1 MENKEF
7 YEVSR
12 EEYAAF
18 VETLKPECRRI
29 EVKENKDSTIYNIY
43 SIKRDILLCARE
55 SNRHKPEK
63 YYIYELAN
71 AEESRPPIA
80 KTQLVLDSREQ
91 VQAFFN
97 AVAKLAKEKK

>member
-7 YEVSR
+7 YEVTR

-29 EVKENKDSTIYNIY
+29 EVKEDKDSITYNIY
-43 SIKRDILLCARE
+43 SIKRDILLCSRE

-63 YYIYELAN
+63 YYIYELAD
-71 AEESRPPIA
+71 AEESKPAIP
-80 KTQLVLDSREQ
+80 KTRLVLDSREQ

-97 AVAKLAKEKK
+97 AVAKMAKEKK

>member
-1 MENKEF
+1 MKNKEL
-7 YEVSR
+7 YAVTR

-29 EVKENKDSTIYNIY
+29 EVKEDEDSITYNIY
-43 SIKRDILLCARE
+43 SIKRDILLCSRE
-55 SNRHKPEK
+55 SNLHRPEK

-71 AEESRPPIA
+71 AEESRPAIP
-80 KTQLVLDSREQ
+80 KTRLVLDSKEQ

-97 AVAKLAKEKK
+97 AVAKMAKEKK